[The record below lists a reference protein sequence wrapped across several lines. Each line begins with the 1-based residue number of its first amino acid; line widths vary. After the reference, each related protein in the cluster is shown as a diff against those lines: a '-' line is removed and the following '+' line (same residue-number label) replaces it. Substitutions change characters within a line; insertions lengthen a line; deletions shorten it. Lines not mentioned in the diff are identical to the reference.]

1 MGELLQFRD
10 AHDEVQLLLPW
21 RVNGTLSP
29 QEAEMTEAHL
39 AECAVCRADLA
50 AQLSLRQAYA
60 QMPGDTAPNRREVA
74 RPIARRFSPPGGSRW
89 RSLRR
94 RVGAGVAGTGQA
106 ALAAAAAA
114 ALVIL
119 VLPSQKDDEYR
130 LLGSA
135 PTGARGN
142 AIVLFSPD
150 ASERDLRIA
159 LNQVGARVVDG
170 PTASGAYVV
179 RLDAARR
186 AAALRRL
193 RGLPQVVLA
202 EPMDSADT
210 R

>member
-29 QEAEMTEAHL
+29 QETEMTEAHL

-60 QMPGDTAPNRREVA
+60 QLSLTAAPDQRGA
-74 RPIARRFSPPGGSRW
+74 AGPAAAGFPPRSGLRW
-89 RSLRR
+89 RYLRR
-94 RVGAGVAGTGQA
+94 RIAGRAAATGQA

-114 ALVIL
+114 ALLLL

-130 LLGSA
+130 LLGSTPRA
-135 PTGARGN
+135 AQGN

-150 ASERDLRIA
+150 ASERDLRLA

-179 RLDAARR
+179 RLDEAHR

-202 EPMDSADT
+202 EPMDSADE